1 MIMELTERETT
12 YATWLN
18 IFGSD
23 PVRPEQVE
31 DDLRVMYIVAE
42 SSARSDRLATA
53 YMDVLLSLASAV
65 GTERAKELTS
75 ELVDAVRAGHVQHTP
90 GLPLMIDG
98 VDCSPENVR
107 RLERSRDEYRAVPR

>member
-1 MIMELTERETT
+1 MIMELTERETA

-23 PVRPEQVE
+23 AVRTEQVE
-31 DDLRVMYIVAE
+31 YDLHVMHVVAE
-42 SSARSDRLATA
+42 TSARSARLARV
-53 YMDVLLSLASAV
+53 YMDVLTSLAPVV
-65 GTERAKELTS
+65 GAERAKELTE
-75 ELVDAVRAGHVQHTP
+75 ELLLAARAGHVQHTP

-107 RLERSRDEYRAVPR
+107 RLERSRDEYRAASR